1 MNIKGLLLGIFMCLV
16 AAVLPSQQ
24 AHGQDIHF
32 SQFYASPLTLNPAMT
47 GLMDG
52 CYRAAVNY
60 RNQYPELYSYST
72 VAASFDM
79 PLLRAQLRNDF
90 AGFGL
95 MVFNDQ
101 QGNGSLN
108 NLTIMGSV
116 AGHKSLHPDGKV
128 LLSVGVQGGWVN
140 KSVDFQKLL
149 FESQLDGTAF
159 NPNIAN
165 GESIE
170 DNQFSYFDLRA
181 GLMLSANVNK
191 TFGLFGGA
199 SYFHITEPEETF
211 LIKDNVAEINTLSA
225 RLVAHIGAKITPSN
239 EISITPNFIYMTQA
253 GATTIVAGAN
263 LGYYF
268 DGTAKSGSRGTA
280 LYLGASYRL
289 EDALIILVGA
299 EFNSFK
305 FGISYDIN
313 ISELRNASSGQ
324 GGIEL
329 SLGYEL
335 DCEPQGRRGYPP
347 ISCPRF

>member
-1 MNIKGLLLGIFMCLV
+1 MNIKGLLLGIFMCMM
-16 AAVLPSQQ
+16 ASLPSQ
-24 AHGQDIHF
+24 GQDIHF

-52 CYRAAVNY
+52 CYRASVNY

-90 AGFGL
+90 AGAGL
-95 MVFNDQ
+95 MIFNDR
-101 QGNGSLN
+101 QGNGALN
-108 NLTIMGSV
+108 NLSIMGSV

-128 LLSVGVQGGWVN
+128 LLSIGVQGGWVN
-140 KSVDFQKLL
+140 KSVDFQSLL
-149 FESQLDGTAF
+149 FESQLDGTEF
-159 NPNIAN
+159 NPNLPNQERID
-165 GESIE
+165 
-170 DNQFSYFDLRA
+170 DNQFGYFDLRA
-181 GLMLSANVNK
+181 GLMLSANVSK
-191 TFGLFGGA
+191 TVGFFGGA

-211 LIKDNVAEINTLSA
+211 LIKDDNLEVNTLSA
-225 RLVAHIGAKITPSN
+225 RLVGHLGAKITPN
-239 EISITPNFIYMTQA
+239 NQVSITPNFIYMTQA
-253 GATTIVAGAN
+253 GATTMVFGAN

-268 DGTAKSGSRGTA
+268 DGTAKSGSNGTA
-280 LYLGASYRL
+280 LYVGASYRL
-289 EDALIILVGA
+289 NDAVIALIGA

-313 ISELRNASSGQ
+313 ISELRTASSGQ